1 MHHADVFRT
10 FYKDYFCVYIN
21 ANYDPNNEDSTMFA
35 LVPLSNGCSINLLFD
50 KLNLLFLHAYVCNV
64 ELLRLVITY
73 QARFPDGEVCESAF
87 EININDFYHP
97 EYSLQHVE
105 EEMR

>member
-21 ANYDPNNEDSTMFA
+21 SNYDDNNEDSTMFA
-35 LVPLSNGCSINLLFD
+35 LVPISNGCSINLLFD

-73 QARFPDGEVCESAF
+73 QAGFPNGEISESAF
-87 EININDFYHP
+87 QININDFYPSDITLEH
-97 EYSLQHVE
+97 
-105 EEMR
+105 